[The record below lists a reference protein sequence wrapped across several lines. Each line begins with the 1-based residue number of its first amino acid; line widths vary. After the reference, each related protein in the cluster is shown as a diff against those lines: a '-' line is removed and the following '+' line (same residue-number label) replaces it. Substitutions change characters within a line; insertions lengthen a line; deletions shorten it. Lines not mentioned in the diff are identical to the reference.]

1 MNDAPSPLESAPLE
15 SAEALAASAAE
26 FAGAAG
32 ELLLGLFGKR
42 VEVDYKNKQKTDPV
56 SEADRASQRALTDS
70 IAARYPG
77 HAVLGEEKPKDEEE
91 AKREAAQS
99 LPDYLWVLDPLD
111 GTKNFLNG
119 LAVWGCSVGVLHRGR
134 PVAGAIFT
142 PESSGSGGGGA
153 RGGDGGG
160 TVYRAWAGGGAWR
173 DGRPIR
179 VAGEDQPTG
188 KRIATLPGAYW
199 TQFRATGP
207 LKRSLGE
214 IRSTGSM
221 AYEQALVARGGLHYA
236 ILGTPSIW
244 DVTAGVLLVKEAGGE
259 ALALRPGSQRWDPL
273 ASFYPQGE
281 APKDLGATRRWRRPL
296 LFANPALG
304 RFIAAHIRKVNRPRL
319 WRRHPPR
326 N

>member
-142 PESSGSGGGGA
+142 PESSGSGG
-153 RGGDGGG
+153 DGGG

-281 APKDLGATRRWRRPL
+281 APKDLGAARRWRRPL

-319 WRRHPPR
+319 WRRLPPR

>member
-1 MNDAPSPLESAPLE
+1 MNDAPPPLESAD
-15 SAEALAASAAE
+15 ALAASAAE

-32 ELLLGLFGKR
+32 RLLLGLFGKR

-70 IAARYPG
+70 ITARYPG
-77 HAVLGEEKPKDEEE
+77 HAVLGEEKPKDETET
-91 AKREAAQS
+91 KREAVRA
-99 LPDYLWVLDPLD
+99 LPEYLWVLDPLD

-142 PESSGSGGGGA
+142 PESSGSGGEG
-153 RGGDGGG
+153 RG
-160 TVYRAWAGGGAWR
+160 TIYRAWEGGGAWR

-179 VAGEDQPTG
+179 VAGDDQPTG

-221 AYEQALVARGGLHYA
+221 AYDQALVARGGLHYA

-244 DVTAGVLLVKEAGGE
+244 DVAAGVLLVKEAGGE
-259 ALALRPGSQRWDPL
+259 ALALRSGSQRWSPL

-281 APKDLGATRRWRRPL
+281 APKDLEAARRWRRPL
-296 LFANPALG
+296 LFANPALAS
-304 RFIAAHIRKVNRPRL
+304 FIAAHIRKVNRPRL
-319 WRRHPPR
+319 WHGLSPR